1 MNEKNI
7 YIIESNSNRFQI
19 SELLNN
25 FLKVWFVS
33 LWKKLLHA
41 TSFAAI
47 VLKKK
52 LPIEFLR

>member
-41 TSFAAI
+41 IFFAAI